1 MHRLFVALRPPAG
14 VRAALLALMSGI
26 RGARWQDDD
35 QLHIT
40 LRFVGEVSRHQ
51 ANDLADALDE
61 IRFSPFQLALSGA
74 GCFERKGH
82 VHTLWAGV
90 KPHDSLAQLHR
101 KVDRACVTA
110 GLSPD
115 DRSYF
120 PHVTLAR
127 FGRTAGP
134 LDAFMALHAGLSSA
148 PFTVSE
154 FALYESHLSESSST
168 YHLIE
173 RYRAETGEP

>member
-1 MHRLFVALRPPAG
+1 MRP
-14 VRAALLALMSGI
+14 
-26 RGARWQDDD
+26 
-35 QLHIT
+35 
-40 LRFVGEVSRHQ
+40 
-51 ANDLADALDE
+51 
-61 IRFSPFQLALSGA
+61 
-74 GCFERKGH
+74 
-82 VHTLWAGV
+82 
-90 KPHDSLAQLHR
+90 

-134 LDAFMALHAGLSSA
+134 LDAFMALHAGLSST

-154 FALYESHLSESSST
+154 FALYESHLSESGST